1 MKTDD
6 VNGWQEEVAVSI
18 VTCFLGDGIFS
29 RAMPREV
36 QVVQRK
42 KPVVQEKGGLEDS
55 HNQLHSNKN
64 SKHLSI

>member
-18 VTCFLGDGIFS
+18 DTCFLDDGIFS

-42 KPVVQEKGGLEDS
+42 KPVVQEKGNWRVPEVLDHHLVMER
-55 HNQLHSNKN
+55 SN
-64 SKHLSI
+64 